1 MATSTRIAA
10 LTGDDADLLSAA
22 RLRAARLQ
30 PYLASAI
37 FALVPVDT
45 PGLGTFAVDRW
56 WRVYVDMEVA
66 HEWGVAATA
75 AVLVHEAHHVLRDH
89 HDRARRAGVITASR
103 TAWNVAADA
112 AINDDL
118 VADGLPLPDPV
129 LPVHIGCRRGGL
141 EEAYYRAVLESMSE
155 NPEPVCGSGSGGEP
169 LEVEIDA
176 EPEST
181 AEGLDP
187 VEADAVRRSVAH
199 DVIRAD
205 KRGEDVHPRLV
216 RWARTLVTPQI
227 PWRTLLRSTIGRDL
241 CASVRHG
248 DVDWRRPHR
257 RSGIDPDVLR
267 PGQRQLRP
275 AVALVI
281 DTSAS
286 MDAALLAVAVSEV
299 DSLLHR
305 AGVAPI
311 DVVVCDHEALGPQ
324 RIHRLTDLQLSG
336 GRGTDMTEGIAVA
349 ASIRPTPKVI
359 VVLTDGE
366 TDWPRCAP
374 ARTSVIA
381 VLIDAPG
388 RDPAPPPTGPGFRVV
403 RVDRT

>member
-66 HEWGVAATA
+66 RGWGVAATA

-89 HDRARRAGVITASR
+89 HERARRAGVTAG
-103 TAWNVAADA
+103 THAAWNLAADA

-118 VADGLPLPDPV
+118 VDDGLPLPDPV
-129 LPVHIGCRRGGL
+129 LPRHLGCRRGGF
-141 EEAYYRAVLESMSE
+141 EEAYYRAVLESKADG
-155 NPEPVCGSGSGGEP
+155 PDTACGSGAGGDP
-169 LEVEIDA
+169 LDVEID
-176 EPEST
+176 EQPDST

-187 VEADAVRRSVAH
+187 VDADAVRRSVAH

-205 KRGEDVHPRLV
+205 DRGDEVPPRLV
-216 RWARTLVTPQI
+216 RWARAMVTPQV
-227 PWRTLLRSTIGRDL
+227 PWRTLLRATIGRDL
-241 CASVRHG
+241 RASVRHG
-248 DVDWRRPHR
+248 EPDWRRAHR
-257 RSGIDPDVLR
+257 RGGIDPDILS
-267 PGQRQLRP
+267 PGQREHRP
-275 AVALVI
+275 DVAVVI

-286 MDAALLAVAVSEV
+286 MDRRQLAAAVSEV
-299 DSLLHR
+299 DALLHR
-305 AGVAPI
+305 AAVAPI
-311 DVVVCDHEALGPQ
+311 DVVVCDHEAARPQ
-324 RIHRLTDLQLSG
+324 RIHRLSDLHLSG
-336 GRGTDMTEGIAVA
+336 GRGTDMTLGIAVA
-349 ASIRPTPKVI
+349 ASIRPAPKVI

-366 TDWPRCAP
+366 TLWPPAAP
-374 ARTSVIA
+374 ARTSVIV
-381 VLIDAPG
+381 VLIDAADRP
-388 RDPAPPPTGPGFRVV
+388 PAPPPTGPGFRVV
-403 RVDRT
+403 RVGAT